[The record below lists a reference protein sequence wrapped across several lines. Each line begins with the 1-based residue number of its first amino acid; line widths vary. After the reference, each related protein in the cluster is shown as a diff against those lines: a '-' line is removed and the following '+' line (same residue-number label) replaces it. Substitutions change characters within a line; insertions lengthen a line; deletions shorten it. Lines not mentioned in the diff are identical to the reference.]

1 MSNEKNELKQ
11 AKQEKCH
18 TIWLYDPDSVA
29 FVLFRILL
37 LDCF

>member
-11 AKQEKCH
+11 AKEKCH

-29 FVLFRILL
+29 FVLCRILL